1 MKTPTLILL
10 FLLLLSTSFL
20 STSWAQSSA
29 VERKY
34 RNGNL
39 KESYTQDA
47 DELLQGPYTAW
58 FRNGQ
63 VYAQG
68 TLKDSKEDGTWQ
80 YFYKNGNPAFTL
92 SFLDGKLQ
100 GKAIY
105 YYFTGE
111 LQEERLF
118 EADIQ
123 VGTYQS
129 YYPSGAL
136 KRSGKLVDGVF
147 DGPLTTYNED
157 GTVRKV
163 KLCDCEKR
171 RKVKAKKLTE

>member
-1 MKTPTLILL
+1 MKTPTLTLL

-47 DELLQGPYTAW
+47 NELLQGHYTAW

-63 VYAQG
+63 VKAKG
-68 TLKDSKEDGTWQ
+68 NLKDSKEEGAWQ
-80 YFYKNGNPAFTL
+80 YFYKNGNPASTL
-92 SFLDGKLQ
+92 SFVEGKLQ

-105 YYFTGE
+105 YFFTGE
-111 LQEERLF
+111 LLEERF
-118 EADIQ
+118 FAADIQ

-129 YYPSGAL
+129 YYRSGAIR
-136 KRSGKLVDGVF
+136 RSGKLVDGVF

-157 GTVRKV
+157 GTIRKV